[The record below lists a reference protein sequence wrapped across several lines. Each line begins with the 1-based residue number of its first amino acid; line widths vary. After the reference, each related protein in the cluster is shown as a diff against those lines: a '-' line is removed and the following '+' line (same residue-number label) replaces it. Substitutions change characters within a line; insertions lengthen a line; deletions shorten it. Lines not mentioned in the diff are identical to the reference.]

1 MKNKEIIYIYNPTEM
16 YSVHCI
22 LHLTN
27 FLQYASSI
35 PKIPATMM
43 FQWTSTLNVLYK
55 FGFHI
60 PHWPYNSKEFD
71 ISN

>member
-16 YSVHCI
+16 YTTSNQ
-22 LHLTN
+22 LP
-27 FLQYASSI
+27 SI
-35 PKIPATMM
+35 RQFNTKIPATMM

>member
-16 YSVHCI
+16 YTTS
-22 LHLTN
+22 N
-27 FLQYASSI
+27 QLQYASSI